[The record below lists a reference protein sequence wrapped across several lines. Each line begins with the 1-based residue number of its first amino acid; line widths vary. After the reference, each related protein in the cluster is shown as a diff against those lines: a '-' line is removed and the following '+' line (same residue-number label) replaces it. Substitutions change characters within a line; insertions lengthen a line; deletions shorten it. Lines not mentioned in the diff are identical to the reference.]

1 MKTIIISLCAFL
13 MLISLACEKKVD
25 IEAEKAEIF
34 RILAADDQELLDGV
48 IKDDRTDV
56 EESINIMQGNL
67 VRLTQAEVNRRN
79 KTLLE
84 KGKFIKIENLDGPII
99 NVSPD
104 GNMAWVAVKTK
115 FVIAYKDSLGID
127 KEWEG
132 IESRLEVYENKE
144 NKWDAVACA
153 LTF

>member
-13 MLISLACEKKVD
+13 MLISLGCEKKVD
-25 IEAEKAEIF
+25 IDAEKAEILK
-34 RILAADDQELLDGV
+34 ILAADDQELLDGA
-48 IKDDRTDV
+48 IKDDSTDV

-67 VRLTQAEVNRRN
+67 ERLTGAEANRRN

-115 FVIAYKDSLGID
+115 FVIAYTDSLGID
-127 KEWEG
+127 NEWEG
-132 IESRLEVYENKE
+132 IEARLEAYE
-144 NKWDAVACA
+144 
-153 LTF
+153 